1 MRLLRR
7 PVLPS
12 ALILVALTSWLVLP
26 SPSIQQIPHSEIDQT
41 CGKGRLEERDGLR
54 ILRLKGTPYEM
65 GYQHGVLLH
74 DELRAALQS
83 AIYEELVLGSPI
95 CHFLL
100 LRHARHVHSYVPLEY
115 REEMR
120 GLADG
125 ANIAYLDILVL
136 NSHRDFVTQL
146 KSGLRLGGLL
156 LRLDPPFIPPWGPS
170 GALSSR
176 TATSE
181 GASRGTGGAYPRGW
195 TLAAFGSATRDGGL
209 LQSLDLSS
217 ALLSPEELLLIV
229 YEPKGGNSLAAVTWP
244 GAVGVTIGLNEEK
257 ISVTA
262 LPVLSQD
269 ASLDGIPLPIL
280 LRDVLQYAGD
290 IPTAERLLASATRT
304 TGHNVIVG
312 DGKPADAQAIE
323 LSAHLY
329 AVFEAENDLV
339 IRTNQ
344 YLDPALSRTQDTS
357 AQDEHAPNQA
367 LVEALAEAV
376 NSQSGRLDLRSVT
389 NLLVERRRARGQ
401 DHAPGEGESVLGVV
415 IASSDLEMWVI
426 LGGSTEGD
434 IRRMGLRLQEGQ

>member
-1 MRLLRR
+1 
-7 PVLPS
+7 
-12 ALILVALTSWLVLP
+12 
-26 SPSIQQIPHSEIDQT
+26 
-41 CGKGRLEERDGLR
+41 
-54 ILRLKGTPYEM
+54 
-65 GYQHGVLLH
+65 
-74 DELRAALQS
+74 
-83 AIYEELVLGSPI
+83 
-95 CHFLL
+95 
-100 LRHARHVHSYVPLEY
+100 
-115 REEMR
+115 
-120 GLADG
+120 
-125 ANIAYLDILVL
+125 
-136 NSHRDFVTQL
+136 
-146 KSGLRLGGLL
+146 
-156 LRLDPPFIPPWGPS
+156 
-170 GALSSR
+170 
-176 TATSE
+176 
-181 GASRGTGGAYPRGW
+181 
-195 TLAAFGSATRDGGL
+195 

-357 AQDEHAPNQA
+357 AQDEHAPTHA

-376 NSQSGRLDLRSVT
+376 NRQSGRLDLRSVT
-389 NLLVERRRARGQ
+389 NLLVESRRARGQ

-426 LGGSTEGD
+426 LGGSTEGG